1 MTEELNKT
9 LVEEI
14 AELLENRKFIKLRS
28 ILDEMHAE
36 DIALLF
42 EDFSP
47 KELPIIFRLLSKEA
61 AAEVFVELDSK
72 QQEFLIGAFSDNELK
87 EVLEELYLDDTVDII
102 EEMPA
107 NVVKRILKQSAP
119 ETRRNINEILK
130 YPDDSAGSIMTIE
143 LIDLKKKWTVSQA
156 FDYIRRTGTD
166 KETIYTCYVR
176 DDNRKL
182 EGVVSVK
189 TLLLSPVDAIIEDI
203 METNLIF
210 VDTYEDKEVV
220 AKLFDKYDLLAMPV
234 VDKENRLV
242 GIITIDD
249 AIDVIQDENTEDIEK
264 MAAITPT
271 EKPYLKTGIFETWKS
286 RIPWLL
292 LLMISATFTE
302 KIIGHFQDALSACVV
317 LTAFIPMLMG
327 TGGNSGSQS
336 SVAII
341 RGMSLHEIDLSD
353 TLKVLWKEIGV
364 SLICGLTLGAAA
376 FIKIYVFDSG
386 NIATA
391 SQDPVKIALTVSLA
405 LFATV
410 VFAKIAGCIFPML
423 AKKLR
428 VDPAVMASP
437 FITTVVDAISLW
449 LYFLI
454 AQGILKL

>member
-9 LVEEI
+9 LLEEI
-14 AELLENRKFIKLRS
+14 SELLENRKFIKLRS
-28 ILDEMHAE
+28 ILDEIHAE

-42 EDFSP
+42 EELPSGD
-47 KELPIIFRLLSKEA
+47 LPIIFRLLSKEA

-203 METNLIF
+203 METNLIS

-286 RIPWLL
+286 RIPRLL
-292 LLMISATFTE
+292 LLMVSATFTE
-302 KIIGHFQDALSACVV
+302 KIIGQFQDKLSACVV

-353 TLKVLWKEIGV
+353 TFKVLWKEIRV

-376 FIKIYVFDSG
+376 FIKIFLIDNG
-386 NIATA
+386 DITA
-391 SQDPVKIALTVSLA
+391 SGKEPITIAMVVALA
-405 LFATV
+405 LFVTV
-410 VFAKIAGCIFPML
+410 IFAKIAGCIFPML
-423 AKKLR
+423 AKKLK

-449 LYFLI
+449 L
-454 AQGILKL
+454 

>member
-9 LVEEI
+9 LLEEI
-14 AELLENRKFIKLRS
+14 SQLLENRKFIKLRS
-28 ILDEMHAE
+28 ILDEIHAE

-42 EDFSP
+42 EELPSGD
-47 KELPIIFRLLSKEA
+47 LPIIFRLLSKEA

-203 METNLIF
+203 METNLIS

-292 LLMISATFTE
+292 LLMVSATFTE
-302 KIIGHFQDALSACVV
+302 KIIGQFQDKLSACVV

-341 RGMSLHEIDLSD
+341 RGLSLHEIDLSD
-353 TLKVLWKEIGV
+353 TFKVLWKEIRV

-376 FIKIYVFDSG
+376 FIKIFLIDNG
-386 NIATA
+386 DITA
-391 SQDPVKIALTVSLA
+391 SGKEPITIAMVVALA
-405 LFATV
+405 LFVTV
-410 VFAKIAGCIFPML
+410 IFAKIAGCIFPML
-423 AKKLR
+423 AKKLK

-454 AQGILKL
+454 AQNILNL

>member
-9 LVEEI
+9 LLEEI
-14 AELLENRKFIKLRS
+14 SELLENRKFIKLRS
-28 ILDEMHAE
+28 ILDEIHAE

-42 EDFSP
+42 EELPSGD
-47 KELPIIFRLLSKEA
+47 LPIIFRLLSKEA

-203 METNLIF
+203 METNLIS

-292 LLMISATFTE
+292 LLMVSATFTE
-302 KIIGHFQDALSACVV
+302 KIIGQFQDKLSACVV

-353 TLKVLWKEIGV
+353 TFKVLWKEIRV

-376 FIKIYVFDSG
+376 FIKIFLIDNG
-386 NIATA
+386 DITA
-391 SQDPVKIALTVSLA
+391 SGKEPITIAMVVALA
-405 LFATV
+405 LFVTV
-410 VFAKIAGCIFPML
+410 IFAKIAGCIFPML
-423 AKKLR
+423 AKKLK

-449 LYFLI
+449 L
-454 AQGILKL
+454 